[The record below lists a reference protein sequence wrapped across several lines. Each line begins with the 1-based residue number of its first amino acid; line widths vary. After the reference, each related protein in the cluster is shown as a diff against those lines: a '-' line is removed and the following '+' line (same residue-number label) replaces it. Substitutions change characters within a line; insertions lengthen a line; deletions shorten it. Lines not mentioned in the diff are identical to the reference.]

1 MFLNFKHNLIVYN
14 DSLGEINL
22 ADYYINSIS
31 IEATPINL
39 ITTTIFESYNLIL
52 TNDIL
57 KIDIE
62 DLSIISE
69 DSFLFIIDFIKT
81 ITYNKNKIEM
91 LKIEMYNNYNDTMKY
106 KELNKRMEKLDTV
119 NSNLFNAFKDK
130 FYFSF
135 ESDFE
140 NFIILYIKSEK

>member
-14 DSLGEINL
+14 DNLGGINL

-39 ITTTIFESYNLIL
+39 ITTTIFENYNLIL

-57 KIDIE
+57 KIDIK
-62 DLSIISE
+62 DLINISE
-69 DSFLFIIDFIKT
+69 DSFLFIIDFMKT
-81 ITYNKNKIEM
+81 ITYNKNEIEM
-91 LKIEMYNNYNDTMKY
+91 LKIEMYNNHNNTMKY
-106 KELNKRMEKLDTV
+106 KELNKKMEKLDMI
-119 NSNLFNAFKDK
+119 NSSLFNTFKDK
-130 FYFSF
+130 FLFSF

-140 NFIILYIKSEK
+140 NFITLYIKSEK